1 MPALQVCLL
10 GGHAGS
16 VLPHSR
22 TYRRK
27 HYVLATYSHLQWPRI
42 ICLEKSGWTIR
53 ISKRLT
59 FTWNVLVYVCVCV
72 RVFSVY
78 LIIVFSTFHPWLLP
92 LPSLLSRSDRYSTK
106 TAYLWCILSRLCLQ
120 VLDWRRRGEME
131 GAEREE
137 ARKGGTKKHMRERE
151 GVATPL
157 LLSEWSVETG
167 LKCGGVTTDWM
178 LIACKDRKRTD
189 MLKWCSWKE
198 HRRTGGSRKKKTSS
212 PQESFMPQWIIRL
225 I

>member
-1 MPALQVCLL
+1 MATHHLLREIRVNHQNIKEADIYLECTCVC
-10 GGHAGS
+10 
-16 VLPHSR
+16 
-22 TYRRK
+22 
-27 HYVLATYSHLQWPRI
+27 
-42 ICLEKSGWTIR
+42 
-53 ISKRLT
+53 
-59 FTWNVLVYVCVCV
+59 VCVCV

-92 LPSLLSRSDRYSTK
+92 LPSSLSHSDRYSTK

-198 HRRTGGSRKKKTSS
+198 HRRTGGSRKKKHQHRRRASCHS
-212 PQESFMPQWIIRL
+212 G
-225 I
+225 